1 MIQRH
6 LLHCFL
12 LCVGVMVSG
21 CATNSPPAWT
31 IGESEEFPSK
41 RYLIGVGEGD
51 SRTVAEERAYAAV
64 ARIFTANIESQ
75 ARDSETY
82 SIEEK
87 NGTANTTRQ
96 LTLGHV
102 TQVSTKEVLKNV
114 TVLDSWNQPEKKQF
128 YVLAGMDRSKAEK
141 ALRDQISEWDQTV
154 EKEITVGRTA
164 ENKLS
169 KIRGYK
175 RAIKF
180 LTLREEANRKLH
192 IVRIDGSGMAAPYRL
207 QELKR
212 ELETYLMNELLV
224 RITIESQEETQIR
237 RALLEGLSREG
248 LLSVGSG
255 TNSSSSSSSSPS
267 TNSANGAPA
276 DLLIQGSAKLWK
288 MDLPDPLFV
297 YVRWCSDLQ
306 VIEQAKQRIVG
317 VVSRSG
323 REGHITLDEAK
334 ARASKAMQAAVTSD
348 IARTLSVFIYG
359 DAEELSPP
367 SKTACPR

>member
-1 MIQRH
+1 MTLRH
-6 LLHCFL
+6 LFHCFL
-12 LCVGVMVSG
+12 LCLYVGVMVPG

-41 RYLIGVGEGD
+41 QYLVGVGEGE

-64 ARIFTANIESQ
+64 ARIFEANIEAQ

-114 TVLDSWNQPEKKQF
+114 TVLDTWNQQEKKQF
-128 YVLAGMDRSKAEK
+128 YVLAGMDRSKADK
-141 ALRDQISEWDQTV
+141 ALRDQITEWDQTV
-154 EKEITVGRTA
+154 DKEITEGRTA

-175 RAIKF
+175 RAVKY
-180 LTLREEANRKLH
+180 LNLREDANRKLQ
-192 IVRIDGSGMAAPYRL
+192 IVRIDGSGVAASYRL
-207 QELKR
+207 EELKR
-212 ELETYLMNELLV
+212 ELDNYLMNDLV
-224 RITIESQEETQIR
+224 VHIKITGTEEAQIR

-248 LLSVGSG
+248 LLSVSRGG
-255 TNSSSSSSSSPS
+255 NASSSQPS
-267 TNSANGAPA
+267 TNSANGAEA
-276 DLLIQGSAKLWK
+276 DLLIQGTAKLWK

-297 YVRWCSDLQ
+297 YVRWCSDIQ
-306 VIEQAKQRIVG
+306 VSEEAKHRIIG
-317 VVSRSG
+317 MVSRSG
-323 REGHITLDEAK
+323 REGHITLDEAN

-348 IARTLSVFIYG
+348 VAQALSLFIYG
-359 DAEELSPP
+359 DVEELSAP